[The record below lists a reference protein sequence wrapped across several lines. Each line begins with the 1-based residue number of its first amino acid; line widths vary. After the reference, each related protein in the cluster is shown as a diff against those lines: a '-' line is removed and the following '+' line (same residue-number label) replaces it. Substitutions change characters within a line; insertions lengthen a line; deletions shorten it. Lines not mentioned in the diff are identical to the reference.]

1 MSSILTNNG
10 AMVALQ
16 TLKNT
21 NSNMSMVQREIAT
34 GKSIG
39 SAKDNAAVWAIS
51 KVMEA
56 DVTGF
61 KAISD
66 SLALGE
72 STVGVAR
79 NATETVTELLT
90 EIKDKVVAA
99 QEDNVDRAKLQTD
112 IEALREQIKTVVGS
126 AQFNGLNLVNGS
138 QKDAG
143 TSGAPGIDVLS
154 SLDRSGTGE
163 VTTNN
168 ISVETVNLSTDAGTA
183 DDVFVSAVVAAGATS
198 ADTADLEFQ
207 TTAAATGGANAVTY
221 SEANAIGTVTEANL
235 VAGDVFT
242 ATINDVDITYTV
254 QEGDDA
260 AAIVG
265 GLGSA
270 ISNRGFDVTVAA
282 GATGLNFTNNSA
294 DDLTIGLTVDRDRGA
309 LADLETMDVTNDVN
323 GAQALKDVE
332 NMIQRSIDTA
342 ASFGSAEKRIEIQ
355 SNFVGKLMDSMK
367 SGIGS
372 LVDADME
379 EASARLQALQVQQQL
394 GIQAL
399 SMANQAPQSLL
410 SLFR

>member
-1 MSSILTNNG
+1 
-10 AMVALQ
+10 MVALQ

-21 NSNMSMVQREIAT
+21 NANMSTVQGHIAT
-34 GKSIG
+34 GKAVG
-39 SAKDNAAVWAIS
+39 SAKDNAAVWSIS

-79 NATETVTELLT
+79 NASETVTELLT
-90 EIKDKVVAA
+90 DIKEKIVAS

-138 QKDAG
+138 QKNAG
-143 TSGAPGIDVLS
+143 SGQTPGVDVLS

-163 VTTNN
+163 VTTSN
-168 ISVETVNLSTDAGTA
+168 ISVRTANLSTDAGTA
-183 DDVFVSAVVAAGATS
+183 VTTFDIASGVVADAGTSASAALAFQTAGAVTGG
-198 ADTADLEFQ
+198 AGAITYGDANDTADI
-207 TTAAATGGANAVTY
+207 TG
-221 SEANAIGTVTEANL
+221 L

-242 ATINDVDITYTV
+242 ATINDVDIAYTI

-260 AAIVG
+260 AAIAA
-265 GLGSA
+265 GLNSA
-270 ISNRGFDVTVAA
+270 ISNRGFDVAVAIN
-282 GATGLNFTNNSA
+282 TGVEFTNNSGG
-294 DDLTIGLTVDRDRGA
+294 DLTIGMSVTRDRGIM
-309 LADLETMDVTNDVN
+309 ADLETMDVPTDD
-323 GAQALKDVE
+323 GSAQALKDIE
-332 NMIQRSIDTA
+332 SMIQGSIDTA

-355 SNFVGKLMDSMK
+355 SNFVGKLIDAMK

-372 LVDADME
+372 MVDADME